1 MPAPARRNSVE
12 NLPPPPQPSIV
23 PSTTLGKSDSPAPAV
38 DTTLVST
45 TPARSSTS
53 ASTLPDTTHDTMHD
67 RGSPPQEPSH
77 ARDNSSSVAALTEP
91 VGSRDD
97 RGGTTHGSRM
107 FRGSCART
115 PAIASAS
122 QPTDSVT
129 EESGRPLPG
138 QTRGV
143 PLSDRNNRTPTP
155 VEAPLTTEFFVGD
168 AGTSQEPSLASGQ
181 PSSTSPQLRDS
192 RLPAPTHVRSEGG
205 KKSGA
210 PDTQQ
215 TILQEVQDFATS
227 CGHSPSRSFPCSRR
241 QQLLL
246 T

>member
-1 MPAPARRNSVE
+1 MSAPARRSSVE
-12 NLPPPPQPSIV
+12 NSSPPPQSSIV
-23 PSTTLGKSDSPAPAV
+23 SSTTLGKSGSSAPAV
-38 DTTLVST
+38 NTTLVST

-77 ARDNSSSVAALTEP
+77 ARDHSSSVAALTEP

-122 QPTDSVT
+122 QPVDSVT
-129 EESGRPLPG
+129 EESGCPLPG

-143 PLSDRNNRTPTP
+143 PLSDRNHHTRESRRVRTGP
-155 VEAPLTTEFFVGD
+155 V
-168 AGTSQEPSLASGQ
+168 
-181 PSSTSPQLRDS
+181 S
-192 RLPAPTHVRSEGG
+192 RCYGSEGYG
-205 KKSGA
+205 
-210 PDTQQ
+210 
-215 TILQEVQDFATS
+215 
-227 CGHSPSRSFPCSRR
+227 RSHCRIQR
-241 QQLLL
+241 
-246 T
+246 

>member
-1 MPAPARRNSVE
+1 MPAPVRRNSVE
-12 NLPPPPQPSIV
+12 NSPPPTQPPIV
-23 PSTTLGKSDSPAPAV
+23 PSITLGKSDSPAPAV
-38 DTTLVST
+38 NTTLVST

-77 ARDNSSSVAALTEP
+77 ARDHSSSVAALTEP

-122 QPTDSVT
+122 QPIDSVT

-138 QTRGV
+138 QTR
-143 PLSDRNNRTPTP
+143 
-155 VEAPLTTEFFVGD
+155 
-168 AGTSQEPSLASGQ
+168 GTSQEPSLASGQ

-215 TILQEVQDFATS
+215 TILQEAQDFATS
-227 CGHSPSRSFPCSRR
+227 CGHSPSRSFPYSRR